1 MVKRY
6 RKECTDLLA
15 RNIQTDSHTQA
26 ANLSTENSKLK
37 SDIEDL
43 NTKIRD
49 LKWDIG
55 FYITDLDLTAA
66 HMRVFTCRHRNF
78 SDIPDGRHS
87 TREKTA
93 GVVAWQF
100 FQDYQRDDEFIE
112 RYNDARQFTLEHHR
126 AHEAIN
132 QGRATWASELKIELE
147 RIDRNRGVATSYR

>member
-1 MVKRY
+1 
-6 RKECTDLLA
+6 LLA
-15 RNIQTDSHTQA
+15 RNTQTVSYTQA

-37 SDIEDL
+37 ADVEDL

-49 LKWDIG
+49 LKWNIG

-66 HMRVFTCRHRNF
+66 HMRVFTCRHHDF

-93 GVVAWQF
+93 RVVACQF
-100 FQDYQRDDEFIE
+100 FQDYQRDKEFIE
-112 RYNDARQFTLEHHR
+112 RYNDARRFTLEHHR

-132 QGRATWASELKIELE
+132 QGRANCTSELKMELE
-147 RIDRNRGVATSYR
+147 RVDHNRGVATSYC